1 MKCDSIWARTLRWLS
16 GPSQAVVRNSR
27 DRLDE
32 ELQFHIEQ
40 SIEANIAAGM
50 TEKDASRQA
59 RIEFGGFEAAR
70 ETTYRQRPG
79 WLIETFLQDARYA
92 LRSFHRNPIFAAT
105 VIITLALGIGATTA
119 VFSVVDPILFRP
131 LPYAHAERL
140 VSVGLVQSLERQE
153 FTLGGFYYEWQAHQK
168 PFDSFTFERGVD
180 ECNLTEANPIHLLCA
195 SVAQNFLPTLGVSPV
210 VGRNFLPGEDL
221 PNGPKAVLLSDS
233 FWLSRYNRDPAVLN
247 KTIVIDDQPRQIAG
261 VLPAGFE
268 MPRLQKADI
277 LLPAAMDVAA
287 QHTVNA
293 GIGYPMWAFARLK
306 PQISIA
312 QAKAEMDP
320 LFRHTQEWIPPQF
333 RQEFHLQIRSIRD
346 RQMQAVYR
354 PAWVLLAASLTML
367 LIASANV
374 AGLLSARGA
383 GRKQELAVRSALGA
397 STLRIVCQTLTEA
410 VLLAL
415 AGAVFGFAL
424 AAILLRIFVAIAPAG
439 VPFLTKARLDFR
451 IIFFTIAIALLC
463 AAVFGGL
470 AALQKPHAEALVA
483 RPTQG
488 PATARLRRVLVVMQI
503 GISLVL
509 VSGASLLLK
518 SFRNLEQQKLG
529 MSTDGVLSV
538 QVSLNW
544 SRYQSGRAYKDF
556 YLRAESALRSLPGV
570 TEVAISN
577 SLPPDENTW
586 HDEIRYDS
594 FYVAGQPRPTPGAGG
609 KVVTRSVTPGFFR
622 ILRIPIL
629 EGRSFNEE
637 DRNAVGSLLI
647 LSQSLAGRLF
657 LRESAIGRHIQFAS
671 YRPYFVLDGPIY
683 TVVGVAGN
691 VKNAG
696 LAGQDSPEYYTLQ
709 SNTGAWSGHSLFLL
723 DTTLPAAAIAA
734 SVQSKIAQIDPM
746 TPVEIEALTE
756 TVDKLADQPRFE
768 SALLGFFAL
777 TGLIMAIIGLYGV
790 TSFLVTQR
798 TREIGVR
805 MALGAS
811 RSNILRLVAW
821 EGALLIGSGTALGLA
836 MALAVTQVLRNLLF
850 GIGPRDPGTF
860 IFVPSLLVL
869 VTLMA
874 MIIPARAATRIDP
887 VAALRCE

>member
-1 MKCDSIWARTLRWLS
+1 M
-16 GPSQAVVRNSR
+16 
-27 DRLDE
+27 
-32 ELQFHIEQ
+32 
-40 SIEANIAAGM
+40 
-50 TEKDASRQA
+50 
-59 RIEFGGFEAAR
+59 
-70 ETTYRQRPG
+70 
-79 WLIETFLQDARYA
+79 
-92 LRSFHRNPIFAAT
+92 
-105 VIITLALGIGATTA
+105 
-119 VFSVVDPILFRP
+119 
-131 LPYAHAERL
+131 
-140 VSVGLVQSLERQE
+140 
-153 FTLGGFYYEWQAHQK
+153 
-168 PFDSFTFERGVD
+168 
-180 ECNLTEANPIHLLCA
+180 
-195 SVAQNFLPTLGVSPV
+195 SPV
-210 VGRNFLPGEDL
+210 VGRNFLPEEDL

-233 FWLSRYNRDPAVLN
+233 FWLSRCSLVTVWN

-277 LLPAAMDVAA
+277 LLPAAIDVAA

-354 PAWVLLAASLTML
+354 PAWVLLGASLTML

-383 GRKQELAVRSALGA
+383 ARKQELAVRSALGA

-424 AAILLRIFVAIAPAG
+424 AAILLRIFVAIAPEG

-463 AAVFGGL
+463 AAVFGVL

-483 RPTQG
+483 HPTQG

-594 FYVAGQPRPTPGAGG
+594 FYVAGQPRLPGGA
-609 KVVTRSVTPGFFR
+609 
-622 ILRIPIL
+622 
-629 EGRSFNEE
+629 
-637 DRNAVGSLLI
+637 
-647 LSQSLAGRLF
+647 
-657 LRESAIGRHIQFAS
+657 ES
-671 YRPYFVLDGPIY
+671 
-683 TVVGVAGN
+683 
-691 VKNAG
+691 
-696 LAGQDSPEYYTLQ
+696 
-709 SNTGAWSGHSLFLL
+709 
-723 DTTLPAAAIAA
+723 
-734 SVQSKIAQIDPM
+734 
-746 TPVEIEALTE
+746 
-756 TVDKLADQPRFE
+756 
-768 SALLGFFAL
+768 
-777 TGLIMAIIGLYGV
+777 
-790 TSFLVTQR
+790 
-798 TREIGVR
+798 
-805 MALGAS
+805 
-811 RSNILRLVAW
+811 
-821 EGALLIGSGTALGLA
+821 
-836 MALAVTQVLRNLLF
+836 
-850 GIGPRDPGTF
+850 
-860 IFVPSLLVL
+860 
-869 VTLMA
+869 
-874 MIIPARAATRIDP
+874 
-887 VAALRCE
+887 